1 MALYRGSMPSKTE
14 VASIVKRL
22 EEANHAYRNGL
33 DEIMTDD
40 EYDALRDKLE
50 ELDPEHPFLTKI
62 GAPVTG
68 DEVTLPI
75 PLPSLNKAKPGTL
88 TKWLSK
94 NPAASYLVSAKLDG
108 CSALWIPETRKLYTR
123 GDGVKGRDISQ
134 FAPYFKGFP
143 TASASATAIRG
154 ELIMRTDSHAVPEG
168 KLARNIVAGILNR
181 QEVDPKLFG
190 EVYFVAY
197 ELVEPAT
204 MSPKQSNTALKAAGF
219 ETARATLVK
228 AAEMTETNLSTIFDA
243 AIKAS
248 QYQLDGIVVAPE
260 VARAK
265 AHNGLTN
272 PTDRIAWKTR
282 GELEKKQTTVRE
294 VEWNVSHT
302 GYLIPRILYDPVV
315 VGGATNTAVTGIHG
329 RWIYDNGIGPG
340 AVIEITRAGSTIPK
354 VAAVLTSVAPSMPP
368 RYQWVSAA
376 TEGGPPPSGVV
387 HILPV
392 GANSG
397 ELDQSKIVHALAEL
411 RVEHVGAGM
420 VTKLFDAGFTTLRAL
435 YDAKPEDFLKV
446 PGVKKTM
453 ASKLFEG
460 LRAGQASWTEL
471 DLLVASSTMPRTV
484 GRTKLA
490 AMLVRG
496 PISEWASLGAI
507 SGISPDTI
515 QQIVAALPDYVKWRH
530 DNFPAV
536 PVKTAAT
543 LGTAGSVV
551 MTGER
556 DADLIA
562 TLLSKGF
569 EIGASVTKK
578 TLALVYPDGEAE
590 PTTGKATKAV
600 SLGIPI
606 LTVSAFRTKFL

>member
-1 MALYRGSMPSKTE
+1 MPE

-40 EYDALRDKLE
+40 EYDALKDKLE

-62 GAPVTG
+62 GAPIETG

-88 TKWLSK
+88 AKWLSK
-94 NPAASYLVSAKLDG
+94 NPAASYMVSAKLDG

-143 TASASATAIRG
+143 AASALAAIRG

-197 ELVEPAT
+197 ELIEPAT
-204 MSPKQSNTALKAAGF
+204 LAPKQSNTALKAAGF

-228 AAEMTETNLSTIFDA
+228 AAEMTEVHLSAIFDA
-243 AIKAS
+243 AVKAS

-265 AHNGLTN
+265 ALSGLTN

-315 VGGATNTAVTGIHG
+315 VGGATNTAVTGIHA

-354 VAAVLTSVAPSMPP
+354 VAAVLTSVNPSMPP
-368 RYQWVSAA
+368 RYQWVSAV
-376 TEGGPPPSGVV
+376 TEGGPPPAGVV

-420 VTKLFDAGFTTLRAL
+420 VTKLFEGGFTTLRSL
-435 YDAKPEDFLKV
+435 YDAKPDDFLKV
-446 PGVKKTM
+446 PGVKATM

-460 LRAGQASWTEL
+460 LRAGQPSWTEL
-471 DLLVASSTMPRTV
+471 DLMVASSTMPRTV

-490 AMLVRG
+490 AMLERG
-496 PISEWASLGAI
+496 PISEWASLGQSPI
-507 SGISPDTI
+507 PGISPDTI
-515 QQIVAALPDYVKWRH
+515 QQIVAALPDYTKWRH
-530 DNFPAV
+530 ENFPAV
-536 PVKTAAT
+536 PVKVAAAV
-543 LGTAGSVV
+543 GTAGSVV

-556 DADLIA
+556 DAELIA
-562 TLLSKGF
+562 TLLAKGF
-569 EIGASVTKK
+569 EVGASVTKK

-590 PTTGKATKAV
+590 PTSGKATKAA

>member
-1 MALYRGSMPSKTE
+1 MTS

-22 EEANHAYRNGL
+22 EEANYAYRHGL

-40 EYDALRDKLE
+40 EYDALRDTLE

-62 GAPVTG
+62 GAPIETG

-88 TKWLSK
+88 AKWLSK
-94 NPAASYLVSAKLDG
+94 NPAASFMVSAKLDG

-143 TASASATAIRG
+143 VTATATTVAIRG

-204 MSPKQSNTALKAAGF
+204 LSPKQSNTALKAAGF

-228 AAEMTETNLSTIFDA
+228 AAEMTEAHLSAIFDA
-243 AIKAS
+243 AVKAS

-272 PTDRIAWKTR
+272 PIDRIAWKTR

-315 VGGATNTAVTGIHG
+315 VGGATNTAVTGIHA

-340 AVIEITRAGSTIPK
+340 AIIEITRAGSTIPK
-354 VAAVLTSVAPSMPP
+354 VAAVLSSVAPSMPP

-376 TEGGPPPSGVV
+376 TEGGPPPAGVV
-387 HILPV
+387 HITPV
-392 GANSG
+392 GANGG

-420 VTKLFDAGFTTLRAL
+420 VTKLFESGFTTLRAL

-446 PGVKKTM
+446 PGVKATM

-460 LRAGQASWTEL
+460 LRAGQPSWTEL
-471 DLLVASSTMPRTV
+471 DLMVASSTMPRTV

-490 AMLVRG
+490 AMLERG
-496 PISEWASLGAI
+496 PISEWASFGPI
-507 SGISPDTI
+507 PGISPDTI
-515 QQIVAALPDYVKWRH
+515 QQIITALPDYTKWRH

-536 PVKTAAT
+536 PVKVAAAV
-543 LGTAGSVV
+543 GTAGSVV

-556 DADLIA
+556 DAELIA
-562 TLLSKGF
+562 TLLAKGF
-569 EIGASVTKK
+569 DVGASVTKK
-578 TLALVYPDGEAE
+578 TLALIYPDGEAE
-590 PTTGKATKAV
+590 PTSGKATKAA